1 MITLIR
7 LLRNI
12 GQFDSVTQ
20 GSSLPLARL
29 TLIYAENG
37 RGKTTLAAVLRSL
50 ATGNAISIAERARLA
65 STHPPHAIVEFD
77 GTQPA
82 AMFQNNAWNN
92 SAPNLVVF
100 DDTFVD
106 ENICSGL
113 EVAANHRQKLHE
125 LILGARG
132 VSLNRTLQDHVLRI
146 EQHNRDLRS
155 KADAIPAIV
164 RGPFAVDAF
173 CNLQS
178 TANIE
183 AQIETVERQL
193 AAAKQ
198 QEPIRSTPPF
208 EAFSLPEL
216 NLEPITTLLRRDLPS
231 LDAAA
236 AQQVQQHFNT
246 LGQSGEEW
254 VAAGFRRS
262 SANRSNTCPF
272 CTQDLGPSQIIGH
285 YRAYFSQAY
294 ATLKTDISAAISSF
308 TRLHG
313 DESPAAFER
322 AIRVCGERRQFWA
335 RFCEI
340 PEVAVD
346 TAAIARVW
354 RAAREGILAELHRK
368 QASPLE
374 ARQLPEAV
382 QTAAAAYGTDRNTIA
397 ALNNTLQAAT
407 TAINV
412 VKEQAAAGNLSALE
426 SDLARLKAI
435 QARFSP
441 EITAKCAEYLQE
453 KQAKA
458 ATEGLRNQAK
468 EDLKQYRESVFPVY
482 QNAINDYLRKFN
494 ASFRLGS
501 VEAADTR
508 GGPTCNYCVV
518 VNNVSVAVATGTSA
532 AGTPSFRTILS
543 SGDRNTLALAFFFA
557 SLDQDAAIADKTV
570 VIDDPISS
578 LDDHRSLTTVQEI
591 RRLLQRCSQVIVLS
605 HSKPFLCRLSE
616 HPNPTI
622 VTAIQVTREGT
633 GSTLSN
639 WDVSQDC
646 ITEHDRRHAMLR
658 EYTVRSNGNDRE
670 VAKAIRPIIEAFCRV
685 AFPEHFPPGT
695 LLGPFRGLCE
705 QGVGT
710 PNEILDQQDTQ
721 ELRELVEFA
730 NRFHHDTNPAWET
743 ELINDAELLGF
754 VQRVLDFTSR

>member
-1 MITLIR
+1 
-7 LLRNI
+7 
-12 GQFDSVTQ
+12 
-20 GSSLPLARL
+20 
-29 TLIYAENG
+29 
-37 RGKTTLAAVLRSL
+37 
-50 ATGNAISIAERARLA
+50 
-65 STHPPHAIVEFD
+65 
-77 GTQPA
+77 
-82 AMFQNNAWNN
+82 MFQNNAWNN
-92 SAPNLVVF
+92 AAPNIAVF

-106 ENICSGL
+106 SNICSGL
-113 EVAANHRQKLHE
+113 EVAPNHRQKLHE

-132 VSLNRTLQDHVLRI
+132 VSLNRTLQEHVARI

-155 KADAIPAIV
+155 RADAIPAIV
-164 RGPFAVDAF
+164 RGPFSVDAF
-173 CNLQS
+173 CNLQQP
-178 TANIE
+178 ANIE
-183 AQIETVERQL
+183 AQIEAIERQL
-193 AAAKQ
+193 AAARQ
-198 QEPIRSTPPF
+198 QEPIRTTATF
-208 EAFSLPEL
+208 EPISLPEL
-216 NLEPITTLLRRDLPS
+216 NLEPIRTLLRRDLPS

-236 AQQVQQHFNT
+236 AQQVQHHFNA
-246 LGQSGEEW
+246 LGRSGEEW
-254 VAAGFRRS
+254 VADGFRRL
-262 SANRSNTCPF
+262 SALGSNACPF
-272 CTQDLGPSQIIGH
+272 CIQDLGASQIIGH
-285 YRAYFSQAY
+285 YREYFSQAY
-294 ATLKTDISAAISSF
+294 ATLKTDIAAAISSF
-308 TRLHG
+308 TQLHG
-313 DESPAAFER
+313 EESPAAFER

-340 PEVAVD
+340 PEVTVD
-346 TAAIARVW
+346 TAAIAREW
-354 RAAREGILAELHRK
+354 RSAREGILTELRSK

-374 ARQLPEAV
+374 TRQLPEAV
-382 QTAAAAYGTDRNTIA
+382 QAAATAYGAHHDNIA
-397 ALNNTLQAAT
+397 ALNNALQSAA
-407 TAINV
+407 TAINI
-412 VKEQAAAGNLSALE
+412 VKEQAAAGNVNALE

-441 EITAKCAEYLQE
+441 EIAARCTEYLQE
-453 KQAKA
+453 KQGKV
-458 ATEGLRNQAK
+458 ATEGLRDQAK

-482 QNAINDYLRKFN
+482 QNAINDYLRRFN
-494 ASFRLGS
+494 ANFRLGS

-518 VNNVSVAVATGTSA
+518 VNNVSVAVATGTSTT
-532 AGTPSFRTILS
+532 GTPSFRTILS

-557 SLDQDAAIADKTV
+557 SLDQDSAIADKTV

-616 HPNPTI
+616 HPDPTI
-622 VTAIQVTREGT
+622 VTAIQVTRDGT

-695 LLGPFRGLCE
+695 LLGPFRGLCV
-705 QGVGT
+705 QRVGT
-710 PNEILDQQDTQ
+710 PNEILDQHDTQ